1 MAYGKIKADTLVYDN
16 SGSDVEVTLSSLGN
30 KANLAS
36 PTFTGTPAAPTA
48 AANTNTTQIAT
59 TAYVQTEL
67 GDYATK
73 ASPTFTGTVAIP
85 TPSSGDNSTKAAS
98 TAFVVAGFTAKPAT
112 EGTVGAS
119 EAVVVDGNKDTTG
132 IRNLTISG
140 NLQVNGTTTTVAS
153 STMTVADKNIE
164 LAKGAANDA
173 AADGGGITLESGDG
187 NKTITWTNAT
197 DTWDFNQNIS
207 IINPASSGD
216 AFLNIIGG
224 EGGASVIEFK
234 ADEGDDNADYWRV
247 QNAGD
252 GILGFRTKAS
262 GSWVEEFRVETTGIT
277 VNGSVTDSKGDVRSI
292 PQLSKSSAHTIVAA
306 DAGQHSINS
315 SGGWVINTSTGFTA
329 GQAITLIN
337 NSSGDQTITSTGV
350 TLYNS
355 ADGSTP
361 TKLATRGM
369 ATVICTA
376 SNTYYISGA
385 GLS

>member
-1 MAYGKIKADTLVYDN
+1 MPTYGKVKVNTLTYDSSGSAVDLAVSNIAVKAD
-16 SGSDVEVTLSSLGN
+16 
-30 KANLAS
+30 
-36 PTFTGTPAAPTA
+36 PTFTGTITA
-48 AANTNTTQIAT
+48 AA
-59 TAYVQTEL
+59 
-67 GDYATK
+67 
-73 ASPTFTGTVAIP
+73 
-85 TPSSGDNSTKAAS
+85 
-98 TAFVVAGFTAKPAT
+98 
-112 EGTVGAS
+112 
-119 EAVVVDGNKDTTG
+119 
-132 IRNLTISG
+132 LTLSG

-187 NKTITWTNAT
+187 NKEIKWVNAT
-197 DTWDFNQNIS
+197 DYWTFNQGIETTAGEIS
-207 IINPASSGD
+207 IKGA
-216 AFLNIIGG
+216 
-224 EGGASVIEFK
+224 EGNNAIFK
-234 ADEGDDNADYWRV
+234 LTADEGDDNADYWRLV
-247 QNAGD
+247 AGSGGD
-252 GILGFRTKAS
+252 FTLDSKST
-262 GSWVEEFRVETTGIT
+262 GSWVTGIT
-277 VNGSVTDSKGDVRSI
+277 VSGSGNLTGVGTISDSKGDVRAI
-292 PQLSKSSAHTIVAA
+292 PQLSKSSAHTIVAT